1 MKTMKHFPT
10 TYALSLSLIVTC
22 CFTSRAALAAE
33 EAGKPNIILCMA
45 DDQGYGDVGYYGN
58 PIPKTPVLDEM
69 SRTGL
74 RLDRFYAAAPVC
86 SPTRGSVLTGRHPN
100 RFACFTWGHTLRP
113 QEVTVAE
120 ALKKAGYTTGHFGK
134 WHLGSMRA
142 DSPVSP
148 GRSGFDVWFS
158 SPNFYEN
165 SPLLSHNGKV
175 IETDGE
181 SSLVTV
187 EKAIGFMR
195 NAVKQNKPFL
205 AVIWFGNPHSPH
217 QALPDLQ
224 KLYPDLNP
232 KLQNYY
238 GEITG
243 IDQSMGRL
251 RKELRSLGI
260 AENTLLWYTS
270 DNGPQ
275 GPEGR
280 AGSAG
285 GLSGRKG
292 TLWEGGIRVPTII
305 EWPAK
310 IPTPRISVLPSGTI
324 DIYPTLLDI
333 AGVKIKNQPLLDGIS
348 LLPLIE
354 NTMTAR
360 NKPMGFWV
368 YPAKGR
374 PKRSRQLLED
384 LRTKQTTGTLP
395 PLSNEDDADAGELTE
410 RYSSAEL
417 PGRAALIDGDYKP
430 HRVVQKSGKVEYSLF
445 NLADD
450 MKEKHNLAEK
460 KPRRL
465 AKMKASLQAWQT
477 SVIASLNGED
487 YKE

>member
-1 MKTMKHFPT
+1 M
-10 TYALSLSLIVTC
+10 
-22 CFTSRAALAAE
+22 
-33 EAGKPNIILCMA
+33 
-45 DDQGYGDVGYYGN
+45 
-58 PIPKTPVLDEM
+58 
-69 SRTGL
+69 
-74 RLDRFYAAAPVC
+74 
-86 SPTRGSVLTGRHPN
+86 TGRHPN
-100 RFACFTWGHTLRP
+100 RFACFTWGDTLRP

-120 ALKKAGYTTGHFGK
+120 ALKKAGYLTGHFGK
-134 WHLGSMRA
+134 WHLGSMRSV
-142 DSPVSP
+142 SPVSP
-148 GRSGFDVWFS
+148 GNSGFDVWFS

-187 EKAIGFMR
+187 EKAVGFMR
-195 NAVKQNKPFL
+195 QAAKQDKPFL

-224 KLYPDLNP
+224 KLYPDLSP

-243 IDQSMGRL
+243 IDQSMGHL
-251 RKELRSLGI
+251 RKELRSMGI

-292 TLWEGGIRVPTII
+292 TLKEGGIRVPTII

-310 IPTPRISVLPSGTI
+310 IPTPRISSLPSGTI

-333 AGVKIKNQPLLDGIS
+333 AKVKIKHQPLLDGVS

-354 NTMTAR
+354 NNMTSR

-368 YPAKGR
+368 YPTKGR

-384 LRTKQTTGTLP
+384 LRQKQTTGTLP
-395 PLSNEDDADAGELTE
+395 LLSKEDDADAGELTE
-410 RYSSAEL
+410 RYSPTEL
-417 PGRAALIDGDYKP
+417 PGRAALIDGDYKL
-430 HRVVQKSGKVEYSLF
+430 HRVVQQSGKVEYSLF

-450 MKEKHNLAEK
+450 VKEKRNIAEK
-460 KPRRL
+460 NSKRF
-465 AKMKASLQAWQT
+465 AKMKAALQAWQT